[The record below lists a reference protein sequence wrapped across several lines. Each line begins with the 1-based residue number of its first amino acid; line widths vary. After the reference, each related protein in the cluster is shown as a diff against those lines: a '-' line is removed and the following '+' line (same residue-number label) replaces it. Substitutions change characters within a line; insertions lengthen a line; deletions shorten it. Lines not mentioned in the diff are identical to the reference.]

1 MISTIATPRRIRL
14 VGFAAGAVAVAGAA
28 VYVTASAAG
37 YDFSFNRQPAPAAQA
52 GLTAAPQEQAG
63 AGSAACTDFVTH
75 FASDL
80 GTSQKKVN
88 DAFQQALSQTLADE
102 VRNGTI
108 TQAQADAIKKK
119 ATGKEPC
126 ALAGGLTA
134 PKATTAAYM
143 QQLMAAAASA
153 LGITPAELRTD
164 LMNGKTLSQIAAAQ
178 KPAVTEDQF
187 RTRLI
192 ANLKP
197 LLDQAVTS
205 GKLTSAQEQQII
217 QRLQTGPIPFWD
229 KPLKRPAGASPAA
242 PPAA

>member
-28 VYVTASAAG
+28 VYMTASAAG

-52 GLTAAPQEQAG
+52 GLTAAPQDKAG
-63 AGSAACTDFVTH
+63 AGSAACTDFVNH

-80 GTSQKKVN
+80 GTSQTKVN

-102 VRNGTI
+102 VKNGTI
-108 TQAQADAIKKK
+108 TQAQADAIKTK
-119 ATGKEPC
+119 AAGKEPC
-126 ALAGGLTA
+126 ALAGRLTA

-143 QQLMAAAASA
+143 QQLMAASAAA
-153 LGITPAELRTD
+153 LGITPAQLRAD
-164 LMNGKTLSQIAAAQ
+164 LMNGQTLSQIAAAQ

-197 LLDQAVTS
+197 LLDQAVTN

-229 KPLKRPAGASPAA
+229 KPLKRPAAASPAA